1 MAIAALLIAFTA
13 VSCNLDGG
21 RGVYQAVFQAPTK
34 STDRI
39 HAVLGKTSDGD
50 AILYCNQDI
59 YVLGKTSST
68 AGNPSPADSLQKIAE
83 ITFSSY
89 MPFYC
94 DGSNVY
100 FAYRNPENGYFEFYY
115 VSLDALKKDNGI
127 TDTNR
132 KEITSVTFPGVS
144 GNIVNFEAYNYF
156 QDKLQVLYAFDSDNA
171 SAAPNE
177 RIKHYGYI
185 DTANSKGSIS
195 TSEISFEGGVV
206 VPSTATVFGNGA
218 IRAFANDSDIDGLAN
233 GNFFIYTKDGTYQD
247 KNIQNNVYEDDIP
260 MGFDGEYV
268 IFLDGDIAQLMD
280 KNNSFNNW
288 RGFVNDLVYRSDD
301 IMIPYTVSDF
311 GDGNTTIIGYLYGE
325 GIYLRTP
332 NGTNKNPQLL
342 GLSSDTDIMTAGF
355 IGHHRIE
362 GSTLKVLMATKE
374 NGFWILQIDYNAENK
389 SYSGSSHIY
398 NPAETADG
406 PVSEY
411 EYI

>member
-1 MAIAALLIAFTA
+1 MKRTITMAIAALLITFTA

-21 RGVYQAVFQAPTK
+21 KGVYQAVFDAPPP

-39 HAVLGKTSDGD
+39 HAVLGKASGD
-50 AILYCNQDI
+50 AVLYCNQDI
-59 YVLGKTSST
+59 YVLGKTSPT
-68 AGNPSPADSLQKIAE
+68 AGNPNPVDSLQKIAE

-115 VSLDALKKDNGI
+115 VSLYDLKKDNGI

-132 KEITSVTFPGVS
+132 NRVSASFDGGS

-156 QDKLQVLYAFDSDNA
+156 QNKLQVLYAFDSDNA
-171 SAAPNE
+171 GAAPNE
-177 RIKHYGYI
+177 RIKHYGI
-185 DTANSKGSIS
+185 MKVNVNSL
-195 TSEISFEGGVV
+195 TVTGGVV

-355 IGHHRIE
+355 IGHRIE

-398 NPAETADG
+398 NPAATADG

>member
-59 YVLGKTSST
+59 YILGKTSST
-68 AGNPSPADSLQKIAE
+68 AGNPNPVDSLQKIAE

-132 KEITSVTFPGVS
+132 KEITSVTFAGVS

-156 QDKLQVLYAFDSDNA
+156 QNKLQVLYAFDSDNA

-177 RIKHYGYI
+177 RIKHYGI
-185 DTANSKGSIS
+185 MKVNVNSLNV
-195 TSEISFEGGVV
+195 TGGVV

-301 IMIPYTVSDF
+301 IMIPYTVPDF

-332 NGTNKNPQLL
+332 KGTNTNPQLL

-355 IGHHRIE
+355 IGHRIE

-398 NPAETADG
+398 NPAATADG

-411 EYI
+411 EYKYI